1 MGTQSPVNPKT
12 ALEGVHG
19 VQVVPHSPFALEEIK
34 QHGGLHRR
42 SHASFPVGTRHHL
55 IVQ

>member
-1 MGTQSPVNPKT
+1 MGAQCPVKPKT

-34 QHGGLHRR
+34 QHGDLNQPRN
-42 SHASFPVGTRHHL
+42 AVFPVGTRHQL